1 MSDWW
6 KRSEDVPGATQTA
19 TAGDGDDTS
28 DTVEMLVLIHK
39 SIESIRSMVMVF
51 FVVFI
56 ASIVLAV
63 GAVLLS
69 SSGED
74 AEDRFREIEEQLGQ
88 P

>member
-6 KRSEDVPGATQTA
+6 KRSEDIPGATQTA
-19 TAGDGDDTS
+19 TVGDDDTS